1 MAIRNN
7 IFTENTVLDHDQLHR
22 IVLDNKTF
30 LKDFLLILC
39 GLLLFVVFIVFIILI
54 GQIMKDK
61 ERASNIQSN
70 IIRNYDYRQITET

>member
-7 IFTENTVLDHDQLHR
+7 IFTENTVLDYDQLHR

-54 GQIMKDK
+54 AQIMKDK
-61 ERASNIQSN
+61 ERASNVQSN